1 MYEFRFQYPIFE
13 DLNKFKVSLVHEKA
27 SETSK
32 KKKNVGCYT
41 QWLKRSIYADVNVG
55 VEISKYVYPNVYPC

>member
-1 MYEFRFQYPIFE
+1 MKKQV
-13 DLNKFKVSLVHEKA
+13 KHQ
-27 SETSK
+27 K